1 MNYRHHFHA
10 GNFADVMKHSLL
22 MGLLAAFKKK
32 DTPFCFIDTHAGAGI
47 YDLHAGQAQKTGE
60 YRDGIE
66 RLTDHRGAPPWVAD
80 YLQGVLACQAAN
92 ARSSYPGSPWLGV
105 RHLRA
110 QDRAVFMDVQHAEAA
125 SLRHHF
131 KADERVSVHERSA
144 YEGLNALIPPAEK
157 RGLVLIDP
165 PYELERDA
173 YPQIVKLIKASYA
186 KWPTGVYAV
195 WFPIKQRAPIVR
207 FYRELMNSGLPKLLT
222 CELLMQPD
230 DNALGLNGSGLLVVN
245 PPWGFDTGASQTLS
259 WLVDRL
265 SDHPGRAH
273 TVRWLAHIE

>member
-22 MGLLAAFKKK
+22 MGLLAALKKK
-32 DTPFCFIDTHAGAGI
+32 DTAFCFIDTHAGAGI

-60 YRDGIE
+60 YQQGIA
-66 RLTDHRGAPPWVAD
+66 RLDDHRGAPPMVAE
-80 YLQGVLACQAAN
+80 YLQGVLACQAAG

-105 RHLRA
+105 RRLRP

-131 KADERVSVHERSA
+131 KDDARVSVHERSA
-144 YEGLNALIPPAEK
+144 YEGLKALIPPKEK

-173 YPQIVKLIKASYA
+173 YPQVVRLITEAHA
-186 KWPTGVYAV
+186 KWPTGMFAV

-207 FYRELMNSGLPKLLT
+207 FYRELMNSGIPKLLT
-222 CELLMQPD
+222 LELLVQPD
-230 DNALGLNGSGLLVVN
+230 DNALGLNGTGLLVVN
-245 PPWGFDTGASQTLS
+245 PPWGFDDAARQTLD
-259 WLVDRL
+259 WLVTRL
-265 SDHPGRAH
+265 SDHPGRRTA
-273 TVRWLAHIE
+273 VRWLANLE

>member
-22 MGLLAAFKKK
+22 TGLLAALKKK
-32 DTPFCFIDTHAGAGI
+32 DTAFCFIDTHAGAGI

-60 YRDGIE
+60 YLQGID
-66 RLTDHRGAPPWVAD
+66 RLDDHRGAPPMVAE
-80 YLQGVLACQAAN
+80 YLQGVLACQAAG

-105 RHLRA
+105 RQLRP
-110 QDRAVFMDVQHAEAA
+110 QDRAIFMDVQHAEAA

-131 KADERVSVHERSA
+131 KNDARVSVHERSA
-144 YEGLNALIPPAEK
+144 YEGLNALIPPKEK
-157 RGLVLIDP
+157 RGLVLVDP

-173 YPQIVKLIKASYA
+173 YPQVVRLIKEAHA
-186 KWPTGVYAV
+186 KWPTGMLAV

-207 FYRELMNSGLPKLLT
+207 FYRELMNSGIPKLLT

-230 DNALGLNGSGLLVVN
+230 DNALGLNGTGLIVVN
-245 PPWGFDTGASQTLS
+245 PPWGFDDAAKETLA

-265 SDHPGRAH
+265 SEHPQRSSK
-273 TVRWLAHIE
+273 VRWLAHLE